1 MEQKPELLK
10 PLDFHQKR
18 RNISARYRCPKCQK
32 AYLGRSR
39 MLKHFQDNPDHGPIP
54 EHCKDNNFETW
65 NFLVDI
71 TQKCSLTERGKKFC
85 EELTNLLHNAKILA
99 KVLFKATNDTKHS
112 VTVDRVLGNALDL
125 KPGDYKFNDHE
136 LHKDVTFL
144 TLLENSK
151 FFEDTYLNTNSY
163 TENENNSDSKKDI
176 TEKRSMTTDNSCVN
190 QIISNNSNISMNTLS
205 NKEDENTSNSGNQ
218 ITTENPFEFNHN
230 NHKTN
235 DCQSKIANECQ
246 NKIPEENNKPHDI
259 DNSLSLHN
267 ELLEESSLL
276 NLPNLRNGVDDLIL
290 SGVNNGHINLLDNST
305 SSDEVINVDQFV
317 NERFKKI
324 TEPEIDLHNT
334 SMNLDLPALDLFQ
347 FNDS

>member
-1 MEQKPELLK
+1 
-10 PLDFHQKR
+10 
-18 RNISARYRCPKCQK
+18 
-32 AYLGRSR
+32 

-99 KVLFKATNDTKHS
+99 KVLFKATNNTKHS

-125 KPGDYKFNDHE
+125 KPGDYKFNDQE

-144 TLLENSK
+144 TLLENAK

-163 TENENNSDSKKDI
+163 TECENNLDNKKDT
-176 TEKRSMTTDNSCVN
+176 TEKHSTTTDNNCVN
-190 QIISNNSNISMNTLS
+190 QSISNNSNISMNTLS
-205 NKEDENTSNSGNQ
+205 NKEDRNTSSSYVKSENQ
-218 ITTENPFEFNHN
+218 ITTKNLFEFNQN
-230 NHKTN
+230 NHKSN
-235 DCQSKIANECQ
+235 DCESKITNECQ
-246 NKIPEENNKPHDI
+246 NKIHEENNKPPEI

-276 NLPNLRNGVDDLIL
+276 NLPNLRNSVDELIL
-290 SGVNNGHINLLDNST
+290 SSVNNGQINLLDNST

-324 TEPEIDLHNT
+324 TEPEIDMHNT
-334 SMNLDLPALDLFQ
+334 SINLDLPALDLFQ